1 MMSSSVPEKVLLHST
16 SESHS
21 LSEANTVF
29 SNSWVDA
36 TDDMVS
42 DTTSQATDQ
51 TNQVSRDLL
60 EDGLSSMILSPQSN
74 VSLDNY
80 NLQHFYTI
88 SQIENR
94 FQVKM

>member
-1 MMSSSVPEKVLLHST
+1 M
-16 SESHS
+16 
-21 LSEANTVF
+21 F

-51 TNQVSRDLL
+51 TNQMTRDQLD
-60 EDGLSSMILSPQSN
+60 DGLSSMSVLSPQSN